1 MQTLTTIPVTD
12 LEVGDVVVNFGN
24 LPVSEIMIDGPS
36 AYGVRVHGPSSYVIM
51 VDTDNGLDTY
61 TLPSWRHVT
70 IVS

>member
-1 MQTLTTIPVTD
+1 MNNTTTIPVTD
-12 LEVGDVVVNFGN
+12 LKVGDVVVNFGH

-36 AYGVRVHGPSSYVIM
+36 AYDVRLHGPASYVIM
-51 VDTDNGLDTY
+51 VDGENGLDTW